1 MAALTITN
9 RATSHDVDVIVCT
22 YNRATQLANLLHGL
36 KVQTMSSDLFRILII
51 DDGSSDGTQELCPSH
66 SYSLPNLKYERAT
79 QNGGLSNARNI
90 GLSLSSAPFVLF
102 TDDDC
107 VPHPDWVK
115 NMVEALRKAPIVAGA
130 IEPPEDN
137 FWQLCHNISEFH
149 PFMIGSKAREVR
161 FIAGANMGF
170 RREAIDF
177 LGGFEPDRPMAEDME
192 LALRA
197 GSHGRRIHFSPA
209 AIVKHNP
216 QRSSF
221 LEIIK
226 YSAVHAQSTIHLR
239 RAYRSLLRI
248 PFLFLSAPFLFLL
261 SPGIAAI
268 TTLKILLS
276 NPALFRRHPCALPV
290 VFLTKF
296 AWCIGACQGLRS
308 REET

>member
-22 YNRATQLANLLHGL
+22 YNRATQLANLLRGL
-36 KVQTMSSDLFRILII
+36 KAQTTPCDLFRILII
-51 DDGSSDGTQELCPSH
+51 DDGSSDGTQELCRSH
-66 SYSLPNLKYERAT
+66 SNLLPNLKYERAK

-90 GLSLSSAPFVLF
+90 GLSLSTAPFVLF

-107 VPHPDWVK
+107 VPHPDWIK
-115 NMVEALRKAPIVAGA
+115 HMVEALRKAPIVAGA
-130 IEPPEDN
+130 IETPEDN

-149 PFMIGSKAREVR
+149 PFMVGSKEREVL

-197 GSHGRRIHFSPA
+197 GSLGRRIHFSPE

-221 LEIIK
+221 LEIIT

-239 RAYRSLLRI
+239 RAYRSHLRI
-248 PFLFLSAPFLFLL
+248 PSFVLSAPFMCLL

-268 TTLKILLS
+268 TALKILFS
-276 NPALFRRHPCALPV
+276 NPVLFRRHPVALPV
-290 VFLTKF
+290 VFLAKI